1 MKKPIIKTCKLFLI
15 IFFASV
21 FINNT
26 LANGDH
32 PKRIIAY
39 FASWS
44 DQTIKGNYGV
54 DDIPWDKLT
63 HINYA
68 FAGVGQDFKI
78 SFLDTATAIFDTLP
92 GQDPSLDYNGQLNL
106 LTVYKQQFT
115 DVKTLISVGGWA
127 ASGGFYEMTDDT
139 NRMVTF
145 ANSCVDFIR
154 DYGFDGIDIDF
165 EYPSSAL
172 GCVHPLDDYLYMQY
186 RRDVI
191 YGHYLQLMDILRRK
205 IDIAS
210 QEDEKQYLLTIAASA
225 SSWTL
230 GGMKLGSYCKYID
243 YINIMTYDLH
253 GTWNQYVGPQSALW
267 ASPNDPE
274 TVSLDQPTLNVDW
287 AVKYYSGYMNPK
299 DINIGIPYYSRGW
312 IDVSGGNNGL
322 WGTSPLVQHTYN
334 YIYPGGTYVYTRTV
348 GTGAGGL
355 DGIWND
361 PPPEAYA
368 GANPIWH
375 VMNLLQNPG
384 TAEYEYLE
392 GTPWGGVQ
400 TGITGYSQHFDDE
413 TKTVWA
419 WNSSTNTFLTFED
432 TVSLHNK
439 LQYIADRGLGG
450 MMFWELSGDYQLNQE
465 TGQFEVGNDMT
476 TYAYNFFNNATLLPP
491 VGRELPED
499 TLDFD
504 FTFTGT
510 YSHPNYTPQFQII
523 NKTNEEI
530 PAGWIVHFDL
540 PKSGRWTSTW
550 GTGTLSVIDDTHP
563 YWKRYQIVGPSWQAI
578 PAGGSVT
585 ITGAIKLSFSKGPLN
600 VTLNGKISPYEKF
613 LFPPQQNGEQEIDLP
628 EGYSFVSSRIVP
640 ENPDMMVVLNDNL
653 NENLDF
659 VRNSNGEI
667 LRKIGPIWIN
677 GIGDWITSEG
687 YLFKMNSSDQLILEG
702 EIIDPLTEINLSEGY
717 QFVSYLPEISANAL
731 LAFENILT
739 DNLDYIRNS
748 DGGMIRKIG
757 PNWVNGIGNCNPGEG
772 YLIKMLADDILIYSA
787 SVAFTCGEPF
797 TDPRDGQTYNT
808 VQIDGQCWMAE
819 NLNLGT
825 MINGM
830 EEMTDNN
837 EFEKYCFDD
846 DTDNCNIYGGLYT
859 WNETMQY
866 VTDSAIQGICPQ
878 GWRIPTDY
886 EWKILEGNADSQYPV
901 GDPEWDE
908 TGYRGFDVARNLKSF
923 TTWSKNPGIDI
934 FGFTALAGGYRQS
947 NGNFGNLGNYTLFW
961 SSNVHNDYRAWM
973 RRMICYANNMSRNY
987 YNKYY
992 GFSVR
997 CLRDNAKLN
1006 NLSDREKTRVNDLSD
1021 TKIANIEPTHFSF
1034 KGGNAADPVFTLYV
1048 SGLEI
1053 GDEVAVFD
1061 NQKIVGASVIS
1072 SANIFDN
1079 SVPVFSTLNNE
1090 KGYESGNT
1098 ISIKAYDRETGK
1110 EIPISFDMK
1119 NPYGDAITE
1128 RYFPAEDGEY
1138 SIVTIQKGTNSIESL
1153 ADENISIYPNPA
1165 NNKVN
1170 IISNEIIKDIEV
1182 LNFLGQVLLNT
1193 EVNDTQII
1201 INTSDYQPGVYIFK
1215 INAVNSTLIK
1225 KVTIK

>member
-1 MKKPIIKTCKLFLI
+1 MKYTTNTCKLFLI
-15 IFFASV
+15 IFLFSV
-21 FINNT
+21 VINNS

-78 SFLDTATAIFDTLP
+78 SFLDTATAILDTLP
-92 GQDPSLDYNGQLNL
+92 GQDPSLNYRGQLNL
-106 LTVYKQQFT
+106 FTVYKEQFT

-154 DYGFDGIDIDF
+154 DYGFDGVDIDF

-191 YGHYLQLMDILRRK
+191 YGHYLQLMEILRRK

-312 IDVSGGNNGL
+312 IDVSGGNYGL
-322 WGTSPLVQHTYN
+322 WGTSPLIQHTYN
-334 YIYPGGTYVYTRTV
+334 YIYPGGTYTYTRDV
-348 GTGAGGL
+348 GKGAGGL

-361 PPPEAYA
+361 PPPEADA

-384 TAEYEYLE
+384 TAEYVYLE

-400 TGITGYSQHFDDE
+400 TGITGYSRHFDEE
-413 TKTVWA
+413 TKTVSV
-419 WNSSTNTFLTFED
+419 WNSNTNTFLTYED
-432 TVSLHNK
+432 TISLHNK

-450 MMFWELSGDYQLNQE
+450 MMFWELSGDYHLNQE
-465 TGQFEVGNDMT
+465 TGQFEGGDDMT
-476 TYAYNFFNNATLLPP
+476 TYSYNFFNNATLLPP
-491 VGRELPED
+491 VGRELPEE
-499 TLDFD
+499 TFDFD
-504 FTFTGT
+504 FTFTGA

-540 PKSGRWTSTW
+540 PKSARWTSTW
-550 GTGTLSVIDDTHP
+550 GTGKLSLIDDTHP
-563 YWKRYQIVGPSWQAI
+563 YWDRYQIIGPSWQAI

-613 LFPPQQNGEQEIDLP
+613 LFPPHQIGEQEINLS
-628 EGYSFVSSRIVP
+628 EGYSFISSRIIP
-640 ENPDMMVVLNDNL
+640 ENPDMMLVLQEIL

-659 VRNSNGEI
+659 VRNSNGQV
-667 LRKIGPIWIN
+667 LRKIGPNWVN
-677 GIGDWITSEG
+677 GIGDWITTEG
-687 YLFKMNSSDQLILEG
+687 YLFRMNAADEINFQG
-702 EIIDPLTEINLSEGY
+702 EILDPLTEIDISEGY

-731 LAFENILT
+731 FAFENILGE
-739 DNLDYIRNS
+739 NLDYIRNS
-748 DGGMIRKIG
+748 SGGMLRKIG

-772 YLIKMLADDILIYSA
+772 YLIKMFADDVLIYNIPINI
-787 SVAFTCGEPF
+787 VKNKITKKQLTYFT
-797 TDPRDGQTYNT
+797 
-808 VQIDGQCWMAE
+808 
-819 NLNLGT
+819 
-825 MINGM
+825 
-830 EEMTDNN
+830 
-837 EFEKYCFDD
+837 FE
-846 DTDNCNIYGGLYT
+846 
-859 WNETMQY
+859 
-866 VTDSAIQGICPQ
+866 
-878 GWRIPTDY
+878 
-886 EWKILEGNADSQYPV
+886 
-901 GDPEWDE
+901 
-908 TGYRGFDVARNLKSF
+908 
-923 TTWSKNPGIDI
+923 
-934 FGFTALAGGYRQS
+934 
-947 NGNFGNLGNYTLFW
+947 
-961 SSNVHNDYRAWM
+961 
-973 RRMICYANNMSRNY
+973 
-987 YNKYY
+987 
-992 GFSVR
+992 
-997 CLRDNAKLN
+997 
-1006 NLSDREKTRVNDLSD
+1006 
-1021 TKIANIEPTHFSF
+1021 
-1034 KGGNAADPVFTLYV
+1034 GGNPADPVYTIYV

-1061 NQKIVGASVIS
+1061 NDKIVGASVINS
-1072 SANIFDN
+1072 ENVFEN
-1079 SVPVFSTLNNE
+1079 SVPIFSTLNNG
-1090 KGYESGNT
+1090 KGFEAGNT
-1098 ISIKAYDRETGK
+1098 ISMKVFDREK
-1110 EIPISFDMK
+1110 QIEVPLSFEME
-1119 NPYGDAITE
+1119 NPYSDAFTE
-1128 RYFPAEDGEY
+1128 RYFPVEDGEY
-1138 SIVTIQKGTNSIESL
+1138 SIVNILKETNLTKYLPEESL
-1153 ADENISIYPNPA
+1153 SIYPNPA
-1165 NNKVN
+1165 NGKVN
-1170 IISNEIIKDIEV
+1170 IISNEIIKDIQV
-1182 LNFLGQVLLNT
+1182 LNFLGQVLLNV
-1193 EVNDTQII
+1193 EVNNTQMK
-1201 INTSDYQPGVYIFK
+1201 INTSDYQSGVYIFK
-1215 INAVNSTLIK
+1215 INTVNSTLIK